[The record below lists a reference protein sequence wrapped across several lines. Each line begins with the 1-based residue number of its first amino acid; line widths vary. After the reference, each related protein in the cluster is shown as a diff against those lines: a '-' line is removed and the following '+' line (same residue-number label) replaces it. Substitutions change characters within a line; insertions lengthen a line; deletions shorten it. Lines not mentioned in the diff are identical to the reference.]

1 MSHPV
6 IFALLLL
13 VQNGWG
19 QSPPA
24 SLNRSDFM
32 MVAPQGFGDRQN
44 SYAWSMAWFNSH
56 LFVGTDRAQACVGA
70 AGYNVQDGAPYPPPD
85 LDISCPATLS
95 GLPPVLQA
103 EIWSWSPVTSAWT
116 RVFQSP
122 LNIRVPAYPGVY
134 TAPDGGFRG
143 MGIFSEQSGTQ
154 ALYVGGFS
162 PIEVW
167 PKLPGAR
174 LLRST
179 DGVHF
184 RPVPQDPGTF
194 LGNLHNQSFRDIV
207 TYNNK
212 MYLVA
217 ADVAPLNS
225 RPLGWELLEAA
236 NPEQGDNA
244 FQVVSP
250 PGMPV
255 SEAAPYNGH
264 LYVGFRNETTGFEVD
279 YTDAQGTPPYT
290 YTPVIT
296 NGGYKT
302 YPNHEILSM
311 IEFNGSLYLGG
322 NGVYVHGPY
331 GINGAELYRINPDN
345 SWDLIVGVSR
355 NTPDGPKPSLSGL
368 DSGFGWHLN
377 DHMWRMA
384 VYNGCLYVGTF
395 DESTLFRNLPQYSQA
410 VAPELGTDL
419 WSSCDGIHF
428 SAIDTKGFEDNFNYG
443 IRTSIDTPYGL
454 FLGTANPYYGL
465 EIWQGIPRA
474 AASFRGPAAPRMGSS
489 NLR

>member
-1 MSHPV
+1 
-6 IFALLLL
+6 
-13 VQNGWG
+13 
-19 QSPPA
+19 
-24 SLNRSDFM
+24 

-44 SYAWSMAWFNSH
+44 SYAWSMAWFNNQ

-70 AGYNVQDGAPYPPPD
+70 AGHYVQDGSSYPPPD
-85 LDISCPATLS
+85 PDISCPSTLPE
-95 GLPPVLQA
+95 LPPTLQA
-103 EIWSWSPVTSAWT
+103 EIWSWNPITSVWT

-122 LNIRVPAYPGVY
+122 LSVPMPPWPHVF

-143 MGIFSEQSGTQ
+143 MATFVEQSGTQ

-179 DGVHF
+179 DGVNF
-184 RPVPQDPGTF
+184 SPVPQDPGTF
-194 LGNLHNQSFRDIV
+194 LGDLHTQSFRDIV

-212 MYLVA
+212 MYIVA

-225 RPLGWELLEAA
+225 KPLGWELLEAA

-255 SEAAPYNGH
+255 SEIAPYNGH
-264 LYVGFRNETTGFEVD
+264 LYVGYRNEDTGFEVD
-279 YTDAQGTPPYT
+279 YTDAQGTLPYT
-290 YTPVIT
+290 YVPVIT

-302 YPNHEILSM
+302 FPNHEILSM

-322 NGVYVHGPY
+322 NGVYINGPY

-368 DSGFGWHLN
+368 GPGFGWNLN

-384 VYNGCLYVGTF
+384 VFDGCLYVGTF
-395 DESTLFRNLPQYSQA
+395 DDSTLFRNTPPYSQE
-410 VAPELGTDL
+410 VAPELGADL

-428 SAIDTKGFEDNFNYG
+428 SAIDTRGFEDEFNYG
-443 IRTSIDTPYGL
+443 FRTAVSTPYGL
-454 FLGTANPYYGL
+454 FFGTANPYYGT
-465 EIWQGIPRA
+465 EIWQGIPETTMSR
-474 AASFRGPAAPRMGSS
+474 R
-489 NLR
+489 